1 MENNKLKYYK
11 LVFVCLILII
21 ISIYVFNRASYYESM
36 ASRRI
41 VSKKKRLQILQ
52 ELYNII
58 VNLAEENNIKVFII
72 YGTLL
77 GKIRN
82 NDIICYDFD
91 LDFGVNSNDYELMRQ
106 SILKY
111 ANNNKQYIVEDKKLL
126 WWKAI
131 ALVDKETGLNADIM
145 VYYNNKTYVWRS
157 ISDLYAKYIL
167 NECNNNFPIDWIYPL
182 QKSTFLGRT
191 IYLPNKPNNILECHY
206 GSDFMVPNHTC
217 NIDCSICVENKKY

>member
-1 MENNKLKYYK
+1 METNNKKYYK

-21 ISIYVFNRASYYESM
+21 ISIYVFNRASYYESVM
-36 ASRRI
+36 SRQI
-41 VSKKKRLQILQ
+41 IPTKKRLQILH

-58 VNLAEENNIKVFII
+58 VNLAEENNIKIFII

-91 LDFGVNSNDYELMRQ
+91 LDFGVNLNDYELIRQ
-106 SILKY
+106 SILK
-111 ANNNKQYIVEDKKLL
+111 AVSMTDKYIVEDKKLL

-131 ALVDKETGLNADIM
+131 ALVDKETGINADIM
-145 VYYNNKTYVWRS
+145 VYYNNKTHVCRS

-167 NECNNNFPIDWIYPL
+167 NECNNNLPIDWLYPL

-191 IYLPNKPNNILECHY
+191 IYLPNKPNKILECHY
-206 GSDFMVPNHTC
+206 GNDYLIPNHTC
-217 NIDCSICVENKKY
+217 NIDCSVCVENKKY